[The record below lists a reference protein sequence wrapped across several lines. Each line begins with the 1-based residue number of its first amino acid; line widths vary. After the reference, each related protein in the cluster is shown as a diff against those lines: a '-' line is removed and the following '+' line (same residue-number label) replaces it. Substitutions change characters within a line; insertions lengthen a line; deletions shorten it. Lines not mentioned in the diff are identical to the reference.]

1 MPMSAMPSSTSQ
13 PRWYVIQCKPRQDR
27 RALENLQRQGYSCY
41 LPTLKVEK
49 LRHGRKLD
57 VQEAL
62 FPGYLFI
69 QLDTIRDNWSP
80 IRSTRGV
87 SQIVRVREQPLPVCN
102 EVVDLIRQRLAR
114 EELPVPCFRPGE
126 RVLITE
132 GCFAQLEAIF
142 VAGDGAER
150 VMLLLSILQ
159 REQTLSFPLSG
170 VRKCANGSSY

>member
-1 MPMSAMPSSTSQ
+1 MPTTATPSSISQ

-41 LPTLKVEK
+41 HPTLKVEK
-49 LRHGRKLD
+49 LRHGRKVD
-57 VQEAL
+57 VLQEAL

-87 SQIVRVREQPLPVCN
+87 SQIVRVRDQPVPVGN
-102 EVVDLIRQRLAR
+102 EIVESIQRRLEGR
-114 EELPVPCFRPGE
+114 ELRIPCFRPGD

-142 VAGDGAER
+142 VANDGAER
-150 VMLLLSILQ
+150 VTLLLSILH
-159 REQTLSFPLSG
+159 REQALSFPVSG
-170 VRKCANGSSY
+170 VRKCANG